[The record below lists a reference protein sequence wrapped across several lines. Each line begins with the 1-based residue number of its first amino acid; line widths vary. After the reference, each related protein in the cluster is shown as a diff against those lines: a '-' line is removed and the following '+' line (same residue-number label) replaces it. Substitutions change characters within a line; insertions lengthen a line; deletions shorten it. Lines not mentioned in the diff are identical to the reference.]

1 MLCRL
6 IAGAGL
12 TFVCG
17 AGGLSIMRISALLAL
32 AAFSAACSQAD
43 IAPDAGPV
51 IAAERAFAAEA
62 AQIGWVEAFEAHST
76 SDAILLGARPENA
89 HASLAGIDPANRGDT
104 SLAWAPDFAG
114 ISRGGDIGFTTGPYN
129 GGGAAFGQYFTVW
142 RLQADGS
149 WKWIY
154 DGGTNQRT
162 PTHVNPEGEVRH
174 LAVARRG
181 PGSAATAVEAVRTRE
196 ERFAEQ
202 AAGNA
207 GTAFE
212 AWLALGGRVNRDD
225 QPSAETAEAVAQ
237 LVGAGAVRYS
247 APEIIEAGSAGDFVF
262 TLGEARW
269 EGGAGYYCRIW
280 VLTDAG
286 WKIGYDQI
294 IQRELTP

>member
-1 MLCRL
+1 
-6 IAGAGL
+6 
-12 TFVCG
+12 
-17 AGGLSIMRISALLAL
+17 MRILLLL
-32 AAFSAACSQAD
+32 AAFVAACSQTD
-43 IAPDAGPV
+43 TAPDAAPV

-62 AQIGWVEAFEAHST
+62 ARIGWVEAFEAHST
-76 SDAILLGARPENA
+76 DDAIVLSAGPENA

-162 PTHVNPEGEVRH
+162 PTQVN
-174 LAVARRG
+174 AVADVRQLAFGQRG
-181 PGSAATAVEAVRTRE
+181 AGSADAAVAAVRTRE
-196 ERFAEQ
+196 ASFAEQ
-202 AAGNA
+202 AADNA
-207 GTAFE
+207 GEAFE
-212 AWLALGGRVNRDD
+212 AWLADGARVNRDD
-225 QPSAETAEAVAQ
+225 QASAESVEAAAQ
-237 LVGAGAVRYS
+237 LVGAGPVRYS
-247 APEIIEAGSAGDFVF
+247 APEIIEAGAAGDLVF

-280 VLTDAG
+280 VLTSAG
-286 WKIGYDQI
+286 WKIGFDQI
-294 IQRELTP
+294 IQRALTP